1 MISVTFDQWFRI
13 KAGLPAPPYR
23 RSGRAAAQPEPQVPM
38 PAAYL
43 LERWMDEQSGMN
55 EQKGAKI
62 SKKGKNG
69 WMDQRNFRYDF
80 LTGNCEAH
88 IIWENAR
95 FERIASILRVI
106 IW

>member
-43 LERWMDEQSGMN
+43 LER
-55 EQKGAKI
+55 
-62 SKKGKNG
+62 
-69 WMDQRNFRYDF
+69 
-80 LTGNCEAH
+80 
-88 IIWENAR
+88 
-95 FERIASILRVI
+95 
-106 IW
+106 